1 MDRRS
6 FLGTVTAA
14 GILANRLAFAAEK
27 KIEKVGLQL
36 YTVRDQMKADFTGT
50 LAKVAKIGYREM
62 EFAGYFDNSPQEV
75 RRLLDEN
82 GLTAPSAHIEYD
94 HIVNKTSEVIEAS
107 KVVGHTYVVCPH
119 LSEEMRSDA
128 AAWKKIAQ
136 ALTKAGAETKKAG
149 IQLAYHNHNFEFKM
163 FDGKSGY
170 DILLEESDPKLVKM
184 EMDLYWT
191 TKAGADPLKY
201 FAKYPG
207 RFPLVHVKDMDKA
220 GDFAE
225 VGSGTIDWKPI
236 FAKSQEA
243 GIKHYFVEQDQSKD
257 PFASIKSSYDYLH
270 DLRFAG

>member
-14 GILANRLAFAAEK
+14 GILSNRLAWAAEK
-27 KIEKVGLQL
+27 KIEKVGVQL
-36 YTVRDQMKADFTGT
+36 YTVRDQLKEDFAGT
-50 LAKVAKIGYREM
+50 IAKVAKIGYREV
-62 EFAGYFDNSPQEV
+62 EFAGYFDHSPQDV

-82 GLTAPSAHIEYD
+82 GLASPSAHIDYD
-94 HIVNKTSEVIEAS
+94 HITTKLPEVIEAA
-107 KVVGHTYVVCPH
+107 KVVGHTYIVCPH
-119 LSEEMRSDA
+119 ISEELRSDDA
-128 AAWKKIAQ
+128 GWKKVAQ
-136 ALTKAGAETKKAG
+136 ALNKAGAETKKAG
-149 IQLAYHNHNFEFKM
+149 IQLAYHNHNFEFKT

-170 DILLEESDPKLVKM
+170 DILLAESDPKLVKM

-191 TKAGADPLKY
+191 VKGGADPLKY
-201 FAKYPG
+201 FTKFPG
-207 RFPLVHVKDMDKA
+207 RFPLVHLKDMDKA

-257 PFASIKSSYDYLH
+257 PFASIKSSYEFLH
-270 DLRFAG
+270 DLRFA